1 MGFEGFNRGDRV
13 RLKNDPSRAGEITGT
28 TREVAGKTY
37 YAVRLGDGTGTQM
50 FPAGQLECQ
59 IQEADALEDLRN
71 RKLSPPDTLRRLLT
85 HIRLT
90 GRLSDMIYS
99 MEITNTE
106 FHAYQFKPVVKLLN
120 APTKGL
126 LIADEVGLGKTIE
139 AGLIWTEL
147 VARLDVSRL
156 LVVCPKSLTE
166 KWRLELREKFGVH
179 AKIVDAAELLQ
190 AMESD
195 FFNSDGFALIA
206 SLSALRPPK
215 DWEDS
220 ACTGARAKLARYLRD
235 AADDRTIYDLV
246 IFDEAHH
253 LRNPETLGHR
263 LAKLVMSVADY
274 KLLLSATPINLHSED
289 LRSLLRLLDP
299 ETFENAYMFSLLEE
313 ENVPLVA
320 AREKAL
326 NPATSFPDLLET
338 VRAIP
343 RGEVLRIDQRLDIL
357 QKQLADAKLADTQK
371 VRAGIAAQLEEMSLL
386 GSIVNRTRRRDV
398 NDFMVERRVHHH
410 LWDMTG
416 EARGFY
422 EEASDIVRQHAW
434 ELSASERFLL
444 ATPQRLIASSLPA
457 AFEHWASKA
466 ADFSIDDPDA
476 DQSAAGP
483 LVSKLATI
491 CRDPERLARLRSGD
505 TKFDRLRT
513 VLQQSWDGSRDEK
526 VIVFSSF
533 RRTIDYLSR
542 RLAEEGVH
550 IETLHG
556 SIKEDRQAVL
566 NRFASHSGRAVL
578 LTSEVGGEGLDLQ
591 FCRTMINY
599 DLPWNPMKVEQRIG
613 RIDRIGQKAP
623 TIEVI
628 SLVCRHTIEQQV
640 YDRLYSRIL
649 RIERTLG
656 SFESILG
663 AEMAELER
671 RLLNPEL
678 NDEERAREIDR
689 AAQAVEN
696 RHKDQE
702 KLEKE
707 AAGLIAHGDMILARI
722 YDNYRPERRIMGPEL
737 AEYVGDALAGR
748 YPGSRVDPVP
758 QERDLF
764 DVSLT
769 AEAQFALAEF
779 LRANRNRTRTLLRR
793 QQRLR
798 MAFAKGA
805 GINPHYE
812 LAGIVHPLV
821 RFAVAIREEA
831 ARAAPLRPAVV
842 ITLSNRDAQIS
853 LEPGRYRCAVQSWSV
868 DGLVQTHLIAFAGCR
883 DGAESPL
890 GPDEAEAL
898 LRAALE
904 KGAWVSVAD
913 HRALNIDAAEI
924 ERRLLQGDLDR
935 RFSDFLAEEQAR
947 HDDRAATGIAQ
958 LERYREKK
966 KAEVEARLLLWRM
979 EDKPSQRNL
988 IKAEQVKLENLLVR
1002 LDHKIRE
1009 QQRKADCFQCAE
1021 MTRAVAVVEVSR

>member
-1 MGFEGFNRGDRV
+1 MGFEGFTKGDRV

-28 TREVAGKTY
+28 TRQVAGKTY

-50 FPAGQLECQ
+50 FPVGQLEAQ
-59 IQEADALEDLRN
+59 IREADALDDLRN
-71 RKLSPPDTLRRLLT
+71 RRLSPPETLRRLLT

-90 GRLSDMIYS
+90 GRLSNMIYS
-99 MEITNTE
+99 MEATNTE

-120 APTKGL
+120 APTRGL

-179 AKIVDAAELLQ
+179 AKIVGAAELVQ
-190 AMESD
+190 TMEADVGS
-195 FFNSDGFALIA
+195 SDGFALIA
-206 SLSALRPPK
+206 SLSSMRPPK
-215 DWEDS
+215 EWEEES
-220 ACTGARAKLARYLRD
+220 CGSERAKLARYLRD
-235 AADDRTIYDLV
+235 AADDRTIFDLV

-253 LRNPETLGHR
+253 LRNPETLGHGFAR
-263 LAKLVMSVADY
+263 LALAAADY
-274 KLLLSATPINLHSED
+274 KLLLSATPINLRSED

-299 ETFENAYMFSLLEE
+299 ETFENAYMFALLEE

-326 NPATSFPDLLET
+326 SPATGFGELLET

-357 QKQLADAKLADTQK
+357 QKQLADAGLADSQK
-371 VRAGIAAQLEEMSLL
+371 VRASIAAQLEEMSLL
-386 GSIVNRTRRRDV
+386 GSVVNRTRRRDV

-416 EARGFY
+416 EAREFY
-422 EEASDIVRQHAW
+422 DQASDIVRQHAW

-457 AFEHWASKA
+457 AFEHWASRA
-466 ADFSIDDPDA
+466 PDFSVDDPDA

-483 LVSKLATI
+483 LVAKLATI
-491 CRDPERLARLRSGD
+491 CRDPERLARLKAED
-505 TKFDRLRT
+505 TKYDRLRAA
-513 VLQQSWDGSRDEK
+513 LRQGWDRSPEEK

-542 RLAEEGVH
+542 RLADDGVPV
-550 IETLHG
+550 ETLHG
-556 SIKEDRQAVL
+556 SIKDDRQAVL
-566 NRFASHSGRAVL
+566 GRFANSQRRAVL

-623 TIEVI
+623 SIEVI
-628 SLVCRHTIEQQV
+628 SLVCRDTIEQQV

-671 RLLNPEL
+671 RLLDPEL
-678 NDEERAREIDR
+678 DDEEKGREVDR
-689 AAQAVEN
+689 AAQAMEN
-696 RHKDQE
+696 RHKEQE

-748 YPGSRVDPVP
+748 YPGSRVDAV
-758 QERDLF
+758 QGESDLF
-764 DVSLT
+764 DISLT
-769 AEAQFALAEF
+769 AEAHFAFAEF
-779 LRANRNRTRTLLRR
+779 LRSNRSRYRTLLRR
-793 QQRLR
+793 EQRLR
-798 MAFAKGA
+798 MAFARGS
-805 GINPHYE
+805 GTGPRHE
-812 LAGIVHPLV
+812 LVGTVHPLV
-821 RFAVAIREEA
+821 RFAAAIREEA
-831 ARAAPLRPAVV
+831 ARAAPLRPAVA
-842 ITLSNRDAQIS
+842 LSLPAEAGAS
-853 LEPGRYRCAVQSWSV
+853 FAPGRYRCAVQSWTV
-868 DGLVQTHLIAFAGCR
+868 DGLVRTDLIAFAACA
-883 DGAESPL
+883 DGAGSTL
-890 GPDEAEAL
+890 DPDAAEAL

-904 KGAWVSVAD
+904 KGSWMSAAD
-913 HRALNIDAAEI
+913 AQSLAADASEI
-924 ERRLLQGDLDR
+924 EDRLLRGDLDR
-935 RFSDFLAEEQAR
+935 RFGDFLAEEQAR

-966 KAEVEARLLLWRM
+966 RSEIEERLLLWRI
-979 EDKPSQRNL
+979 EDKPNQRNL
-988 IKAEQVKLENLLVR
+988 IKAEEVKLAKLLAR

-1009 QQRKADCFQCAE
+1009 QQRKAECFQWSEA
-1021 MTRAVAVVEVSR
+1021 TRAVAVIEVA